1 MRLEELL
8 FVVRRSRRLSKESS
22 SRLITLQVPVFI
34 LEKHNQ
40 TIYKMLAQ
48 VPPDGSASSSIKTA
62 NAQPVRILGA

>member
-8 FVVRRSRRLSKESS
+8 FVVRRSRRISKESS
-22 SRLITLQVPVFI
+22 SRLIKLQVPVFI

-40 TIYKMLAQ
+40 TNYKMVLQ
-48 VPPDGSASSSIKTA
+48 IPPDGSASSSIKTA